1 MKLRKLLL
9 FSLAFASGMSY
20 ASAQK
25 IKLVEYEEGTQNI
38 SREFPD
44 KSFLQV
50 FYSNNDVKENEEEL
64 LCEKEVVLF
73 VVPDASIVVEGQ
85 EVEFTMTVEKMDH
98 KGDINWGV
106 SQFCKFGQCIKVP
119 DGYTSDK
126 ITAKGNFSAIDEYG
140 NPNSIS
146 IHYGLKGKYLNGNQ
160 INTEHNFLSRLTIA
174 PVNPEESNSISLDIM
189 LRNIK
194 YLGTEAVHLNKV
206 AIISNLGG
214 DVTLSYNGDLKN
226 LNLQVFDLQGHQIY
240 TSKLPAGSSTYKIPT
255 VLPQGIAIFR
265 INANGKPVFAE
276 KCEIR

>member
-25 IKLVEYEEGTQNI
+25 IKLVDSEG

-50 FYSNNDVKENEEEL
+50 FYANDGINSGV
-64 LCEKEVVLF
+64 CEKEVELF

-85 EVEFTMTVEKMDH
+85 ETEFTLTLEKVDH
-98 KGDINWGV
+98 TSDADWGV
-106 SQFCKFGQCIKVP
+106 SQFCKFGQCAPVP

-126 ITAKGNFSAIDEYG
+126 ISATGSFSAIDEYG
-140 NPNSIS
+140 NPNGIS

-160 INTEHNFLSRLTIA
+160 INTEDNFLSRLTIA
-174 PVNPEESNSISLDIM
+174 PVNPVESNSISLDIM
-189 LRNIK
+189 LSNVK
-194 YLGTEAVHLNKV
+194 FLGTEAVHLNKV
-206 AIISNLGG
+206 AIISNPGG